1 MSARIAVLVS
11 GGGTNLQ
18 ALIDAQQ
25 AGTLHSGTI
34 ALVVSN
40 AAGAYALERAKN
52 AGIPGVTLLKKQLGG
67 QAGFEKALQQ
77 TLEAHGIDVI
87 VLAGFMTIL
96 SGDFTNKWPR
106 RILNIHPALIPS
118 FCGEGFYGL
127 KVHEAALQY
136 GVKVTGATVHFVNS
150 IPDGG
155 EIIAQKAVEV
165 LQKPESDA
173 ALHLPEHTLRRI
185 RQTGEAQVEEMLA
198 RCEKLRLSILWYGD
212 EAYPPQLLSIVNPPV
227 LLFYQGDSSLLQ
239 EHLLLTIVGTRNP
252 SPYSLQVE
260 KTICHDLVQMG
271 FVPVTGYAVGIDITA
286 NRCALEADKP
296 SIALMGCGLDVAYPQ
311 PHANLKYEIARR
323 GLILSEFLPGTSPAP
338 SNFPLRNRV
347 LSGLSMGTF
356 VIQAPA
362 RSGALITAEN
372 AMEQGRDVFCIP
384 PADIFDKRYMGVI
397 KYLRDGAIP
406 VFDSR
411 DIVYEYYTSHAHMI
425 GASALYDETRE
436 KSESSVM
443 TLGESDAVQQPG
455 RRKQRPP
462 KPEIPEET
470 EPDPAIDP
478 MPEEELEGLAGEI
491 LSLLQRQ
498 RVMHMDQIAAEL
510 EVSMEELTTTLTEL
524 ELYGKLERLPGK
536 QFRRMR

>member
-1 MSARIAVLVS
+1 MEEIRCLLWLVMVFGAGSPRIW
-11 GGGTNLQ
+11 
-18 ALIDAQQ
+18 
-25 AGTLHSGTI
+25 
-34 ALVVSN
+34 
-40 AAGAYALERAKN
+40 
-52 AGIPGVTLLKKQLGG
+52 
-67 QAGFEKALQQ
+67 KAL
-77 TLEAHGIDVI
+77 H
-87 VLAGFMTIL
+87 
-96 SGDFTNKWPR
+96 R
-106 RILNIHPALIPS
+106 
-118 FCGEGFYGL
+118 YG
-127 KVHEAALQY
+127 
-136 GVKVTGATVHFVNS
+136 S
-150 IPDGG
+150 P
-155 EIIAQKAVEV
+155 QKAVEV

-443 TLGESDAVQQPG
+443 TLGESDAVQQPS

-462 KPEIPEET
+462 EPKIPEET

-478 MPEEELEGLAGEI
+478 MPEEELEGLAGVI

>member
-1 MSARIAVLVS
+1 MEEIRCLLWLVMVFGAGSPRIW
-11 GGGTNLQ
+11 
-18 ALIDAQQ
+18 
-25 AGTLHSGTI
+25 
-34 ALVVSN
+34 
-40 AAGAYALERAKN
+40 
-52 AGIPGVTLLKKQLGG
+52 
-67 QAGFEKALQQ
+67 KAL
-77 TLEAHGIDVI
+77 H
-87 VLAGFMTIL
+87 
-96 SGDFTNKWPR
+96 W
-106 RILNIHPALIPS
+106 
-118 FCGEGFYGL
+118 YG
-127 KVHEAALQY
+127 
-136 GVKVTGATVHFVNS
+136 S
-150 IPDGG
+150 P
-155 EIIAQKAVEV
+155 QKAVEV

-443 TLGESDAVQQPG
+443 TLGESDAVQQPS

-462 KPEIPEET
+462 EPKIPEET

>member
-1 MSARIAVLVS
+1 MEEIRCLLWLVMVFGAGSPRIW
-11 GGGTNLQ
+11 
-18 ALIDAQQ
+18 
-25 AGTLHSGTI
+25 
-34 ALVVSN
+34 
-40 AAGAYALERAKN
+40 
-52 AGIPGVTLLKKQLGG
+52 
-67 QAGFEKALQQ
+67 KAL
-77 TLEAHGIDVI
+77 H
-87 VLAGFMTIL
+87 
-96 SGDFTNKWPR
+96 R
-106 RILNIHPALIPS
+106 
-118 FCGEGFYGL
+118 YG
-127 KVHEAALQY
+127 
-136 GVKVTGATVHFVNS
+136 S
-150 IPDGG
+150 P
-155 EIIAQKAVEV
+155 QKAVEV

-296 SIALMGCGLDVAYPQ
+296 SVALMGCGLDVAYPQ

-443 TLGESDAVQQPG
+443 TLGESDAVQQPS

-462 KPEIPEET
+462 EPKIPEET

>member
-1 MSARIAVLVS
+1 MEEIRCLLWLVMVFGAGSPRIW
-11 GGGTNLQ
+11 
-18 ALIDAQQ
+18 
-25 AGTLHSGTI
+25 
-34 ALVVSN
+34 
-40 AAGAYALERAKN
+40 
-52 AGIPGVTLLKKQLGG
+52 
-67 QAGFEKALQQ
+67 KAL
-77 TLEAHGIDVI
+77 H
-87 VLAGFMTIL
+87 
-96 SGDFTNKWPR
+96 R
-106 RILNIHPALIPS
+106 
-118 FCGEGFYGL
+118 YG
-127 KVHEAALQY
+127 
-136 GVKVTGATVHFVNS
+136 S
-150 IPDGG
+150 P
-155 EIIAQKAVEV
+155 QKAVEV

-411 DIVYEYYTSHAHMI
+411 DVVYEYYTSHAHMI

-443 TLGESDAVQQPG
+443 TLGESDAVQQPS

-462 KPEIPEET
+462 EPKIPEET

>member
-1 MSARIAVLVS
+1 MEEIRCLLWLVMMFGAGSPRIW
-11 GGGTNLQ
+11 
-18 ALIDAQQ
+18 
-25 AGTLHSGTI
+25 
-34 ALVVSN
+34 
-40 AAGAYALERAKN
+40 
-52 AGIPGVTLLKKQLGG
+52 
-67 QAGFEKALQQ
+67 KAL
-77 TLEAHGIDVI
+77 H
-87 VLAGFMTIL
+87 
-96 SGDFTNKWPR
+96 R
-106 RILNIHPALIPS
+106 
-118 FCGEGFYGL
+118 YG
-127 KVHEAALQY
+127 
-136 GVKVTGATVHFVNS
+136 S
-150 IPDGG
+150 P
-155 EIIAQKAVEV
+155 QKAVEV

-443 TLGESDAVQQPG
+443 TLGESDAVQQPS

-462 KPEIPEET
+462 EPEIPEET

>member
-1 MSARIAVLVS
+1 MEEIRCLLWLVMVFGAGSPRIW
-11 GGGTNLQ
+11 
-18 ALIDAQQ
+18 
-25 AGTLHSGTI
+25 
-34 ALVVSN
+34 
-40 AAGAYALERAKN
+40 
-52 AGIPGVTLLKKQLGG
+52 
-67 QAGFEKALQQ
+67 KAL
-77 TLEAHGIDVI
+77 H
-87 VLAGFMTIL
+87 
-96 SGDFTNKWPR
+96 R
-106 RILNIHPALIPS
+106 
-118 FCGEGFYGL
+118 YG
-127 KVHEAALQY
+127 
-136 GVKVTGATVHFVNS
+136 S
-150 IPDGG
+150 P
-155 EIIAQKAVEV
+155 QKAVEV

-356 VIQAPA
+356 VIQEPA

-443 TLGESDAVQQPG
+443 TLGESDAVQQPS

-462 KPEIPEET
+462 EPKIPEET

>member
-1 MSARIAVLVS
+1 MEEIRCLLWLVMVFGAGSPRIW
-11 GGGTNLQ
+11 
-18 ALIDAQQ
+18 
-25 AGTLHSGTI
+25 
-34 ALVVSN
+34 
-40 AAGAYALERAKN
+40 
-52 AGIPGVTLLKKQLGG
+52 
-67 QAGFEKALQQ
+67 KAL
-77 TLEAHGIDVI
+77 H
-87 VLAGFMTIL
+87 
-96 SGDFTNKWPR
+96 R
-106 RILNIHPALIPS
+106 
-118 FCGEGFYGL
+118 YG
-127 KVHEAALQY
+127 
-136 GVKVTGATVHFVNS
+136 S
-150 IPDGG
+150 P
-155 EIIAQKAVEV
+155 QKAVEV

-443 TLGESDAVQQPG
+443 TLGESDAVQQPS

-462 KPEIPEET
+462 EPKIPEET

-536 QFRRMR
+536 QFRRMRCVQSC

>member
-1 MSARIAVLVS
+1 MEEIRCLLWLVMVFGAGSPRIW
-11 GGGTNLQ
+11 
-18 ALIDAQQ
+18 
-25 AGTLHSGTI
+25 
-34 ALVVSN
+34 
-40 AAGAYALERAKN
+40 
-52 AGIPGVTLLKKQLGG
+52 
-67 QAGFEKALQQ
+67 KAL
-77 TLEAHGIDVI
+77 H
-87 VLAGFMTIL
+87 
-96 SGDFTNKWPR
+96 R
-106 RILNIHPALIPS
+106 
-118 FCGEGFYGL
+118 YG
-127 KVHEAALQY
+127 
-136 GVKVTGATVHFVNS
+136 S
-150 IPDGG
+150 P
-155 EIIAQKAVEV
+155 QKAVEV

-311 PHANLKYEIARR
+311 PHANLKYETARR

-443 TLGESDAVQQPG
+443 TLGESDAVQQPS

-462 KPEIPEET
+462 EPKIPEET

>member
-1 MSARIAVLVS
+1 
-11 GGGTNLQ
+11 
-18 ALIDAQQ
+18 
-25 AGTLHSGTI
+25 
-34 ALVVSN
+34 
-40 AAGAYALERAKN
+40 
-52 AGIPGVTLLKKQLGG
+52 
-67 QAGFEKALQQ
+67 
-77 TLEAHGIDVI
+77 
-87 VLAGFMTIL
+87 
-96 SGDFTNKWPR
+96 
-106 RILNIHPALIPS
+106 
-118 FCGEGFYGL
+118 
-127 KVHEAALQY
+127 
-136 GVKVTGATVHFVNS
+136 
-150 IPDGG
+150 
-155 EIIAQKAVEV
+155 
-165 LQKPESDA
+165 
-173 ALHLPEHTLRRI
+173 
-185 RQTGEAQVEEMLA
+185 
-198 RCEKLRLSILWYGD
+198 
-212 EAYPPQLLSIVNPPV
+212 
-227 LLFYQGDSSLLQ
+227 
-239 EHLLLTIVGTRNP
+239 
-252 SPYSLQVE
+252 
-260 KTICHDLVQMG
+260 
-271 FVPVTGYAVGIDITA
+271 
-286 NRCALEADKP
+286 
-296 SIALMGCGLDVAYPQ
+296 MGCGLDVAYPQ

-462 KPEIPEET
+462 EPEIPEET

>member
-1 MSARIAVLVS
+1 MEEIRCLLWLVMVFGAGSPRIW
-11 GGGTNLQ
+11 
-18 ALIDAQQ
+18 
-25 AGTLHSGTI
+25 
-34 ALVVSN
+34 
-40 AAGAYALERAKN
+40 
-52 AGIPGVTLLKKQLGG
+52 
-67 QAGFEKALQQ
+67 KAL
-77 TLEAHGIDVI
+77 H
-87 VLAGFMTIL
+87 
-96 SGDFTNKWPR
+96 R
-106 RILNIHPALIPS
+106 
-118 FCGEGFYGL
+118 YG
-127 KVHEAALQY
+127 
-136 GVKVTGATVHFVNS
+136 S
-150 IPDGG
+150 P
-155 EIIAQKAVEV
+155 QKAVEV

-443 TLGESDAVQQPG
+443 TLGESDAVQQPS
-455 RRKQRPP
+455 RRKQRTPEP
-462 KPEIPEET
+462 KIPEET

>member
-1 MSARIAVLVS
+1 MEEIRCLLWLVMVFGAGSPRIW
-11 GGGTNLQ
+11 
-18 ALIDAQQ
+18 
-25 AGTLHSGTI
+25 
-34 ALVVSN
+34 
-40 AAGAYALERAKN
+40 
-52 AGIPGVTLLKKQLGG
+52 
-67 QAGFEKALQQ
+67 KAL
-77 TLEAHGIDVI
+77 H
-87 VLAGFMTIL
+87 
-96 SGDFTNKWPR
+96 R
-106 RILNIHPALIPS
+106 
-118 FCGEGFYGL
+118 YG
-127 KVHEAALQY
+127 
-136 GVKVTGATVHFVNS
+136 S
-150 IPDGG
+150 P
-155 EIIAQKAVEV
+155 QKAVEV

-212 EAYPPQLLSIVNPPV
+212 EAYPPQLLSIVNPLV

-443 TLGESDAVQQPG
+443 TLGESDAVQQPS

-462 KPEIPEET
+462 EPKIPEET

>member
-1 MSARIAVLVS
+1 MEEIRCLLWLVMVFGAGSPRIW
-11 GGGTNLQ
+11 
-18 ALIDAQQ
+18 
-25 AGTLHSGTI
+25 
-34 ALVVSN
+34 
-40 AAGAYALERAKN
+40 
-52 AGIPGVTLLKKQLGG
+52 
-67 QAGFEKALQQ
+67 KAL
-77 TLEAHGIDVI
+77 H
-87 VLAGFMTIL
+87 
-96 SGDFTNKWPR
+96 R
-106 RILNIHPALIPS
+106 
-118 FCGEGFYGL
+118 YG
-127 KVHEAALQY
+127 
-136 GVKVTGATVHFVNS
+136 S
-150 IPDGG
+150 P
-155 EIIAQKAVEV
+155 QKAVEV

-443 TLGESDAVQQPG
+443 TLGESDALQQPS

-462 KPEIPEET
+462 EPKIPEET

-491 LSLLQRQ
+491 LSLLQRSQ
-498 RVMHMDQIAAEL
+498 R
-510 EVSMEELTTTLTEL
+510 SW
-524 ELYGKLERLPGK
+524 RFPW
-536 QFRRMR
+536 RN

>member
-1 MSARIAVLVS
+1 MEEIRCLLWLVMVFGAGSPRIW
-11 GGGTNLQ
+11 
-18 ALIDAQQ
+18 
-25 AGTLHSGTI
+25 
-34 ALVVSN
+34 
-40 AAGAYALERAKN
+40 
-52 AGIPGVTLLKKQLGG
+52 
-67 QAGFEKALQQ
+67 KAL
-77 TLEAHGIDVI
+77 H
-87 VLAGFMTIL
+87 
-96 SGDFTNKWPR
+96 R
-106 RILNIHPALIPS
+106 
-118 FCGEGFYGL
+118 YG
-127 KVHEAALQY
+127 
-136 GVKVTGATVHFVNS
+136 S
-150 IPDGG
+150 P
-155 EIIAQKAVEV
+155 QKAVEV

-425 GASALYDETRE
+425 GESALYDETRE

-443 TLGESDAVQQPG
+443 TLGESDAVQQPS

-462 KPEIPEET
+462 EPKIPEET

>member
-1 MSARIAVLVS
+1 MEEIRCLLWLVMVFGAGSPRIW
-11 GGGTNLQ
+11 
-18 ALIDAQQ
+18 
-25 AGTLHSGTI
+25 
-34 ALVVSN
+34 
-40 AAGAYALERAKN
+40 
-52 AGIPGVTLLKKQLGG
+52 
-67 QAGFEKALQQ
+67 KAL
-77 TLEAHGIDVI
+77 H
-87 VLAGFMTIL
+87 
-96 SGDFTNKWPR
+96 R
-106 RILNIHPALIPS
+106 
-118 FCGEGFYGL
+118 YG
-127 KVHEAALQY
+127 
-136 GVKVTGATVHFVNS
+136 S
-150 IPDGG
+150 P
-155 EIIAQKAVEV
+155 QKAVEV

-338 SNFPLRNRV
+338 TNFPLRNRV

-462 KPEIPEET
+462 EPEIPEET

>member
-1 MSARIAVLVS
+1 MEEIRCLLWLVMVFGAGSPRIW
-11 GGGTNLQ
+11 
-18 ALIDAQQ
+18 
-25 AGTLHSGTI
+25 
-34 ALVVSN
+34 
-40 AAGAYALERAKN
+40 
-52 AGIPGVTLLKKQLGG
+52 
-67 QAGFEKALQQ
+67 KAL
-77 TLEAHGIDVI
+77 H
-87 VLAGFMTIL
+87 
-96 SGDFTNKWPR
+96 R
-106 RILNIHPALIPS
+106 
-118 FCGEGFYGL
+118 YG
-127 KVHEAALQY
+127 
-136 GVKVTGATVHFVNS
+136 S
-150 IPDGG
+150 P
-155 EIIAQKAVEV
+155 QKAVEV

-296 SIALMGCGLDVAYPQ
+296 SVALMGCGLDVAYPQ

-384 PADIFDKRYMGVI
+384 LADIFDKRYMGVI

-443 TLGESDAVQQPG
+443 TLGESDAVQQPS

-462 KPEIPEET
+462 EPKIPEET

>member
-1 MSARIAVLVS
+1 MEEIRCLLWLVMVFGAGSPRIW
-11 GGGTNLQ
+11 
-18 ALIDAQQ
+18 
-25 AGTLHSGTI
+25 
-34 ALVVSN
+34 
-40 AAGAYALERAKN
+40 
-52 AGIPGVTLLKKQLGG
+52 
-67 QAGFEKALQQ
+67 KAL
-77 TLEAHGIDVI
+77 H
-87 VLAGFMTIL
+87 
-96 SGDFTNKWPR
+96 R
-106 RILNIHPALIPS
+106 
-118 FCGEGFYGL
+118 YG
-127 KVHEAALQY
+127 
-136 GVKVTGATVHFVNS
+136 S
-150 IPDGG
+150 P
-155 EIIAQKAVEV
+155 QKAVEV

-443 TLGESDAVQQPG
+443 TLGESDALQQPS
-455 RRKQRPP
+455 RRKQCPP
-462 KPEIPEET
+462 EPKIPEET

>member
-1 MSARIAVLVS
+1 MEEIRCLLWLVMVFGAGSPRIW
-11 GGGTNLQ
+11 
-18 ALIDAQQ
+18 
-25 AGTLHSGTI
+25 
-34 ALVVSN
+34 
-40 AAGAYALERAKN
+40 
-52 AGIPGVTLLKKQLGG
+52 
-67 QAGFEKALQQ
+67 KAL
-77 TLEAHGIDVI
+77 H
-87 VLAGFMTIL
+87 
-96 SGDFTNKWPR
+96 R
-106 RILNIHPALIPS
+106 
-118 FCGEGFYGL
+118 YG
-127 KVHEAALQY
+127 
-136 GVKVTGATVHFVNS
+136 S
-150 IPDGG
+150 P
-155 EIIAQKAVEV
+155 QKAVEV

-185 RQTGEAQVEEMLA
+185 RQTGEAQVEEMMA

-443 TLGESDAVQQPG
+443 TLGESDAVQQPS

-462 KPEIPEET
+462 EPKIPEET

>member
-1 MSARIAVLVS
+1 MEEIRCLLWLVMVFGAGSPRIW
-11 GGGTNLQ
+11 
-18 ALIDAQQ
+18 
-25 AGTLHSGTI
+25 
-34 ALVVSN
+34 
-40 AAGAYALERAKN
+40 
-52 AGIPGVTLLKKQLGG
+52 
-67 QAGFEKALQQ
+67 KAL
-77 TLEAHGIDVI
+77 H
-87 VLAGFMTIL
+87 
-96 SGDFTNKWPR
+96 R
-106 RILNIHPALIPS
+106 
-118 FCGEGFYGL
+118 YG
-127 KVHEAALQY
+127 
-136 GVKVTGATVHFVNS
+136 S
-150 IPDGG
+150 P
-155 EIIAQKAVEV
+155 QKAVEV

-198 RCEKLRLSILWYGD
+198 RCEKLRLSILRYGD

-443 TLGESDAVQQPG
+443 TLGESDAVQQPS

-462 KPEIPEET
+462 EPKIPEET

>member
-1 MSARIAVLVS
+1 MEEIRCLLWLVMVFGAGSPRIW
-11 GGGTNLQ
+11 
-18 ALIDAQQ
+18 
-25 AGTLHSGTI
+25 
-34 ALVVSN
+34 
-40 AAGAYALERAKN
+40 
-52 AGIPGVTLLKKQLGG
+52 
-67 QAGFEKALQQ
+67 KAL
-77 TLEAHGIDVI
+77 H
-87 VLAGFMTIL
+87 
-96 SGDFTNKWPR
+96 R
-106 RILNIHPALIPS
+106 
-118 FCGEGFYGL
+118 YG
-127 KVHEAALQY
+127 
-136 GVKVTGATVHFVNS
+136 S
-150 IPDGG
+150 P
-155 EIIAQKAVEV
+155 QKAVEV

-443 TLGESDAVQQPG
+443 TLGESDALQQPS
-455 RRKQRPP
+455 RRKQCPP
-462 KPEIPEET
+462 EPKIPEET

-498 RVMHMDQIAAEL
+498 RVMHMDQIAADL

>member
-1 MSARIAVLVS
+1 MEEIRCLLWLVMVFGAGSPRIW
-11 GGGTNLQ
+11 
-18 ALIDAQQ
+18 
-25 AGTLHSGTI
+25 
-34 ALVVSN
+34 
-40 AAGAYALERAKN
+40 
-52 AGIPGVTLLKKQLGG
+52 
-67 QAGFEKALQQ
+67 KAL
-77 TLEAHGIDVI
+77 H
-87 VLAGFMTIL
+87 
-96 SGDFTNKWPR
+96 R
-106 RILNIHPALIPS
+106 
-118 FCGEGFYGL
+118 YG
-127 KVHEAALQY
+127 
-136 GVKVTGATVHFVNS
+136 S
-150 IPDGG
+150 P
-155 EIIAQKAVEV
+155 QKAVEV

-212 EAYPPQLLSIVNPPV
+212 EAYPPQLFSIVNPPV

-443 TLGESDAVQQPG
+443 TLGESDALQQPS

-462 KPEIPEET
+462 EPEIPEET

>member
-1 MSARIAVLVS
+1 MEEIRCLLWLVMVFGAGSPRIW
-11 GGGTNLQ
+11 
-18 ALIDAQQ
+18 
-25 AGTLHSGTI
+25 
-34 ALVVSN
+34 
-40 AAGAYALERAKN
+40 
-52 AGIPGVTLLKKQLGG
+52 
-67 QAGFEKALQQ
+67 KAL
-77 TLEAHGIDVI
+77 H
-87 VLAGFMTIL
+87 
-96 SGDFTNKWPR
+96 R
-106 RILNIHPALIPS
+106 
-118 FCGEGFYGL
+118 YG
-127 KVHEAALQY
+127 
-136 GVKVTGATVHFVNS
+136 S
-150 IPDGG
+150 P
-155 EIIAQKAVEV
+155 QKAVEV

-271 FVPVTGYAVGIDITA
+271 FVPGTGYAVGIDITA

-347 LSGLSMGTF
+347 LSGLRMGTF

-462 KPEIPEET
+462 EPEIPEET

>member
-1 MSARIAVLVS
+1 MEEIRCLLWLVMVFGAGSPRIW
-11 GGGTNLQ
+11 
-18 ALIDAQQ
+18 
-25 AGTLHSGTI
+25 
-34 ALVVSN
+34 
-40 AAGAYALERAKN
+40 
-52 AGIPGVTLLKKQLGG
+52 
-67 QAGFEKALQQ
+67 KAL
-77 TLEAHGIDVI
+77 H
-87 VLAGFMTIL
+87 
-96 SGDFTNKWPR
+96 R
-106 RILNIHPALIPS
+106 
-118 FCGEGFYGL
+118 YG
-127 KVHEAALQY
+127 
-136 GVKVTGATVHFVNS
+136 S
-150 IPDGG
+150 P
-155 EIIAQKAVEV
+155 QKAVEV

-372 AMEQGRDVFCIP
+372 AMEQGWDVFCIP

-443 TLGESDAVQQPG
+443 TLGESDAVQQPS

-462 KPEIPEET
+462 EPKIPEET

>member
-1 MSARIAVLVS
+1 MEEIRCLLWLLMVFGTASPKIWTVLHHWK
-11 GGGTNLQ
+11 T
-18 ALIDAQQ
+18 
-25 AGTLHSGTI
+25 
-34 ALVVSN
+34 
-40 AAGAYALERAKN
+40 
-52 AGIPGVTLLKKQLGG
+52 P
-67 QAGFEKALQQ
+67 
-77 TLEAHGIDVI
+77 
-87 VLAGFMTIL
+87 
-96 SGDFTNKWPR
+96 
-106 RILNIHPALIPS
+106 
-118 FCGEGFYGL
+118 
-127 KVHEAALQY
+127 
-136 GVKVTGATVHFVNS
+136 
-150 IPDGG
+150 
-155 EIIAQKAVEV
+155 QKACE
-165 LQKPESDA
+165 
-173 ALHLPEHTLRRI
+173 ALRDSSGASQQGLPSHVVRRMHQI
-185 RQTGEAQVEEMLA
+185 HAAQVDEVLA
-198 RCEKLRLSILWYGD
+198 RCEKQKISILWYG
-212 EAYPPQLLSIVNPPV
+212 EPEYPEELFAIVNPPV
-227 LLFYQGDSSLLQ
+227 LLFYRGDLSVLRGTLSL
-239 EHLLLTIVGTRNP
+239 TVVGTRHP
-252 SPYSLQVE
+252 SEYSRSVAWKL
-260 KTICHDLVQMG
+260 CRDLVQLG
-271 FVPVTGYAVGIDITA
+271 FVMVTGFAVGIDIIA

-347 LSGLSMGTF
+347 LSWLSMGTF

-443 TLGESDAVQQPG
+443 TLGESDAVQQPS

-462 KPEIPEET
+462 EPKIPEET

>member
-1 MSARIAVLVS
+1 MEEIRCLLWLVMVFGAGSPRIW
-11 GGGTNLQ
+11 
-18 ALIDAQQ
+18 
-25 AGTLHSGTI
+25 
-34 ALVVSN
+34 
-40 AAGAYALERAKN
+40 
-52 AGIPGVTLLKKQLGG
+52 
-67 QAGFEKALQQ
+67 KAL
-77 TLEAHGIDVI
+77 H
-87 VLAGFMTIL
+87 
-96 SGDFTNKWPR
+96 R
-106 RILNIHPALIPS
+106 
-118 FCGEGFYGL
+118 YG
-127 KVHEAALQY
+127 
-136 GVKVTGATVHFVNS
+136 S
-150 IPDGG
+150 P
-155 EIIAQKAVEV
+155 QKAVEV

-198 RCEKLRLSILWYGD
+198 RCEKLRLSILWYGN

-443 TLGESDAVQQPG
+443 TLGESDAVQQPS

-462 KPEIPEET
+462 EPKIPEET

>member
-1 MSARIAVLVS
+1 MEEIRCLLWLVMVFGAGSPRIW
-11 GGGTNLQ
+11 
-18 ALIDAQQ
+18 
-25 AGTLHSGTI
+25 
-34 ALVVSN
+34 
-40 AAGAYALERAKN
+40 
-52 AGIPGVTLLKKQLGG
+52 
-67 QAGFEKALQQ
+67 KAL
-77 TLEAHGIDVI
+77 H
-87 VLAGFMTIL
+87 
-96 SGDFTNKWPR
+96 R
-106 RILNIHPALIPS
+106 
-118 FCGEGFYGL
+118 YG
-127 KVHEAALQY
+127 
-136 GVKVTGATVHFVNS
+136 S
-150 IPDGG
+150 P
-155 EIIAQKAVEV
+155 QKAVEV

-372 AMEQGRDVFCIP
+372 ALEQGRDVFCIP

-443 TLGESDAVQQPG
+443 TLGESDAVQQPS

-462 KPEIPEET
+462 EPKIPEET

>member
-1 MSARIAVLVS
+1 MEEIRCLLWLVMVFGAGSPRIW
-11 GGGTNLQ
+11 
-18 ALIDAQQ
+18 
-25 AGTLHSGTI
+25 
-34 ALVVSN
+34 
-40 AAGAYALERAKN
+40 
-52 AGIPGVTLLKKQLGG
+52 
-67 QAGFEKALQQ
+67 KAL
-77 TLEAHGIDVI
+77 H
-87 VLAGFMTIL
+87 
-96 SGDFTNKWPR
+96 R
-106 RILNIHPALIPS
+106 
-118 FCGEGFYGL
+118 YG
-127 KVHEAALQY
+127 
-136 GVKVTGATVHFVNS
+136 S
-150 IPDGG
+150 P
-155 EIIAQKAVEV
+155 QKAVEV

-239 EHLLLTIVGTRNP
+239 DHLLLTIVGTRNP

-323 GLILSEFLPGTSPAP
+323 GLILSEILPGTSPAP

-443 TLGESDAVQQPG
+443 TLGESDALQQPS
-455 RRKQRPP
+455 RRKQCPP
-462 KPEIPEET
+462 EPKIPEET

>member
-1 MSARIAVLVS
+1 MEEIRCLLWLVMVFGAGSPRIW
-11 GGGTNLQ
+11 
-18 ALIDAQQ
+18 
-25 AGTLHSGTI
+25 
-34 ALVVSN
+34 
-40 AAGAYALERAKN
+40 
-52 AGIPGVTLLKKQLGG
+52 
-67 QAGFEKALQQ
+67 KAL
-77 TLEAHGIDVI
+77 H
-87 VLAGFMTIL
+87 
-96 SGDFTNKWPR
+96 R
-106 RILNIHPALIPS
+106 
-118 FCGEGFYGL
+118 YG
-127 KVHEAALQY
+127 
-136 GVKVTGATVHFVNS
+136 S
-150 IPDGG
+150 P
-155 EIIAQKAVEV
+155 QKAVEV

-443 TLGESDAVQQPG
+443 TLGESDAVQQPS

-462 KPEIPEET
+462 EPKIPEET

-498 RVMHMDQIAAEL
+498 RVMHM
-510 EVSMEELTTTLTEL
+510 

>member
-1 MSARIAVLVS
+1 MEEIRCLLWLVMVFGAGSPRIW
-11 GGGTNLQ
+11 
-18 ALIDAQQ
+18 
-25 AGTLHSGTI
+25 
-34 ALVVSN
+34 
-40 AAGAYALERAKN
+40 
-52 AGIPGVTLLKKQLGG
+52 
-67 QAGFEKALQQ
+67 KAL
-77 TLEAHGIDVI
+77 H
-87 VLAGFMTIL
+87 
-96 SGDFTNKWPR
+96 R
-106 RILNIHPALIPS
+106 
-118 FCGEGFYGL
+118 YG
-127 KVHEAALQY
+127 
-136 GVKVTGATVHFVNS
+136 S
-150 IPDGG
+150 P
-155 EIIAQKAVEV
+155 QKAVEV

-425 GASALYDETRE
+425 GALALYDETRE

-443 TLGESDAVQQPG
+443 TLGESDALQQPS

-462 KPEIPEET
+462 EPEIPEET

>member
-1 MSARIAVLVS
+1 MEEIRCLLWLVMVFGAGSPRIW
-11 GGGTNLQ
+11 
-18 ALIDAQQ
+18 
-25 AGTLHSGTI
+25 
-34 ALVVSN
+34 
-40 AAGAYALERAKN
+40 
-52 AGIPGVTLLKKQLGG
+52 
-67 QAGFEKALQQ
+67 KAL
-77 TLEAHGIDVI
+77 H
-87 VLAGFMTIL
+87 
-96 SGDFTNKWPR
+96 R
-106 RILNIHPALIPS
+106 
-118 FCGEGFYGL
+118 YG
-127 KVHEAALQY
+127 
-136 GVKVTGATVHFVNS
+136 S
-150 IPDGG
+150 P
-155 EIIAQKAVEV
+155 QKAVEV

-260 KTICHDLVQMG
+260 KTICDDLVQMG

-443 TLGESDAVQQPG
+443 TLGESDAVQQPS

-462 KPEIPEET
+462 EPKIPEET

>member
-1 MSARIAVLVS
+1 MEEIRCLLWLVMVFGAGSPRIW
-11 GGGTNLQ
+11 
-18 ALIDAQQ
+18 
-25 AGTLHSGTI
+25 
-34 ALVVSN
+34 
-40 AAGAYALERAKN
+40 
-52 AGIPGVTLLKKQLGG
+52 
-67 QAGFEKALQQ
+67 KAL
-77 TLEAHGIDVI
+77 H
-87 VLAGFMTIL
+87 
-96 SGDFTNKWPR
+96 R
-106 RILNIHPALIPS
+106 
-118 FCGEGFYGL
+118 YG
-127 KVHEAALQY
+127 
-136 GVKVTGATVHFVNS
+136 S
-150 IPDGG
+150 P
-155 EIIAQKAVEV
+155 QKAVEV

-443 TLGESDAVQQPG
+443 TLGESDAVQQPS

-462 KPEIPEET
+462 EPKIPEET

-498 RVMHMDQIAAEL
+498 RVMHRSDRSGTGSFYGGTDHNADGTGTIRETGTPAGKTIPADAL
-510 EVSMEELTTTLTEL
+510 VRRKTCGNTE
-524 ELYGKLERLPGK
+524 
-536 QFRRMR
+536 

>member
-1 MSARIAVLVS
+1 MEEIRCLLWLVMVFGAGSPRIW
-11 GGGTNLQ
+11 
-18 ALIDAQQ
+18 
-25 AGTLHSGTI
+25 
-34 ALVVSN
+34 
-40 AAGAYALERAKN
+40 
-52 AGIPGVTLLKKQLGG
+52 
-67 QAGFEKALQQ
+67 KAL
-77 TLEAHGIDVI
+77 H
-87 VLAGFMTIL
+87 
-96 SGDFTNKWPR
+96 R
-106 RILNIHPALIPS
+106 
-118 FCGEGFYGL
+118 YG
-127 KVHEAALQY
+127 
-136 GVKVTGATVHFVNS
+136 S
-150 IPDGG
+150 P
-155 EIIAQKAVEV
+155 QKAVEV

-362 RSGALITAEN
+362 RSGALITAEH

-443 TLGESDAVQQPG
+443 TLGESDAVQQPS

-462 KPEIPEET
+462 EPKIPEET

>member
-1 MSARIAVLVS
+1 MEEIRCLLWLVMVFGAGSPRIW
-11 GGGTNLQ
+11 
-18 ALIDAQQ
+18 
-25 AGTLHSGTI
+25 
-34 ALVVSN
+34 
-40 AAGAYALERAKN
+40 
-52 AGIPGVTLLKKQLGG
+52 
-67 QAGFEKALQQ
+67 KAL
-77 TLEAHGIDVI
+77 H
-87 VLAGFMTIL
+87 
-96 SGDFTNKWPR
+96 R
-106 RILNIHPALIPS
+106 
-118 FCGEGFYGL
+118 YG
-127 KVHEAALQY
+127 
-136 GVKVTGATVHFVNS
+136 S
-150 IPDGG
+150 P
-155 EIIAQKAVEV
+155 QKAVEV

-227 LLFYQGDSSLLQ
+227 LLFYQGDSYLLQ

-443 TLGESDAVQQPG
+443 TLGESDALQQPSC
-455 RRKQRPP
+455 RKQCPP
-462 KPEIPEET
+462 EPKIPEET

>member
-1 MSARIAVLVS
+1 MEEIRCLLWLVMVFGAGSPRIW
-11 GGGTNLQ
+11 
-18 ALIDAQQ
+18 
-25 AGTLHSGTI
+25 
-34 ALVVSN
+34 
-40 AAGAYALERAKN
+40 
-52 AGIPGVTLLKKQLGG
+52 
-67 QAGFEKALQQ
+67 KAL
-77 TLEAHGIDVI
+77 H
-87 VLAGFMTIL
+87 
-96 SGDFTNKWPR
+96 R
-106 RILNIHPALIPS
+106 
-118 FCGEGFYGL
+118 YG
-127 KVHEAALQY
+127 
-136 GVKVTGATVHFVNS
+136 S
-150 IPDGG
+150 P
-155 EIIAQKAVEV
+155 QKAVEV

-443 TLGESDAVQQPG
+443 TLGESDAVQQPS

-462 KPEIPEET
+462 EPKIPEET

-510 EVSMEELTTTLTEL
+510 EVSMEEPTTTLTEL